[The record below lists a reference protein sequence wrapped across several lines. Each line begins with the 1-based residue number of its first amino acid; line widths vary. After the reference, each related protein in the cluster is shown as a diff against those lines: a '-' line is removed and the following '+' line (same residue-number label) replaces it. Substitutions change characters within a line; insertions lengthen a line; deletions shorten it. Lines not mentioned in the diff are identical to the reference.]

1 MGKYRHWGHYL
12 LSRFMLTEFCF
23 ALMFPFKPN
32 LKLWFCPRPKL
43 NQNISYFLFA
53 GTGGDPKTDPDTAD
67 VSYKV
72 IDSQSPPYFLNT
84 SRSLVYTTL
93 GRTVILV
100 CRVRNLGNR
109 AVSIK
114 LVFK

>member
-1 MGKYRHWGHYL
+1 MLKATL
-12 LSRFMLTEFCF
+12 LFC
-23 ALMFPFKPN
+23 FKPN
-32 LKLWFCPRPKL
+32 LKPGFCPRSKL
-43 NQNISYFLFA
+43 NQTISFYLFA
-53 GTGGDPKTDPDTAD
+53 VTGGDPKADPDTAD

-114 LVFK
+114 LIFK